1 MGILDKAFKLSEHGT
16 TVRTECRAG
25 VVTFM
30 TMAYII
36 FVQPLVLAPAMAGG
50 FGASAEQLAPFQ
62 GAVFTATC
70 LSAAVA
76 TLLMAFLANYP
87 IALAPGM
94 GENFFFVTAVLFGVA
109 GASGMTWGAALL
121 AVFLS
126 GVIFTL
132 LSAIRLREMV
142 INAVPESLKHG
153 IAVGIG
159 LFIAFIGLKHAGV
172 IHHDPYTGVTLGNLA
187 SKPVLLSAA
196 GFFVTV
202 FLMARNV
209 KGAILWGILLTAVG
223 GMFMQVVDLPQ
234 GIVSAPPSLG
244 PTFWKFDWSV
254 FSTASAFF
262 SFFVILLIFL
272 FMDLFDTVGTLVG
285 VGTRAGLMKDGKLPR
300 ATRAFLSD
308 SIGTMVGAV
317 FGTSTVTSYI
327 ESAAGTE
334 SGGRTGLTS
343 ATSAVLFLLAMFF
356 RPIAAVVGKGVAV
369 GNPLVVK
376 APGAQLPPEV
386 MLYPVT
392 AAALVV
398 VGALMIKSVGRINWE
413 ELSESIPAFL
423 TMLGIPL
430 TFSIADG
437 LALGF
442 ISYPLIMVFRGR
454 ARKVHWLA
462 YALAAIFLARYVV
475 GPLVAALIST

>member
-1 MGILDKAFKLSEHGT
+1 MGIISRTFKLSEHGT

-25 VVTFM
+25 LVTFM
-30 TMAYII
+30 TMAYIV

-109 GASGMTWGAALL
+109 GATGMSWQAALL

-126 GVIFTL
+126 GAVFTL

-142 INAVPESLKHG
+142 INAVPASLKHG

-172 IHHDPYTGVTLGNLA
+172 IHHDPYTGVTLGELA
-187 SKPVLLSAA
+187 SKPVLLSAI

-202 FLMARNV
+202 LLMARNA
-209 KGAILWGILLTAVG
+209 KGAILWGILITAAI
-223 GMFMQVVDLPQ
+223 GMFMQVVKVPQ
-234 GIVSAPPSLG
+234 GVIAAPPSLG

-254 FSTASAFF
+254 FSTSSTFF

-300 ATRAFLSD
+300 ATRAFLAD
-308 SIGTMVGAV
+308 SIGTMVGAAC
-317 FGTSTVTSYI
+317 GTSTVTSYI

-343 ATSAVLFLLAMFF
+343 ATSAVLFLLALFF
-356 RPIAAVVGKGVAV
+356 RPIVAVVGEGIAV
-369 GNPLVVK
+369 GNPLVMKV
-376 APGAQLPPEV
+376 PGAQLPPEV
-386 MLYPVT
+386 TLYPVT
-392 AAALVV
+392 AAALII
-398 VGALMIKSVGRINWE
+398 VGALMIKSVGKIDWE
-413 ELSESIPAFL
+413 EISEAIPAFL

-442 ISYPLIMVFRGR
+442 ISYPVVMVFRGR
-454 ARKVHWLA
+454 ANKVHWLA
-462 YALAAIFLARYVV
+462 YVLAAIFLARYVV
-475 GPLVAALIST
+475 GPVIATLIAK